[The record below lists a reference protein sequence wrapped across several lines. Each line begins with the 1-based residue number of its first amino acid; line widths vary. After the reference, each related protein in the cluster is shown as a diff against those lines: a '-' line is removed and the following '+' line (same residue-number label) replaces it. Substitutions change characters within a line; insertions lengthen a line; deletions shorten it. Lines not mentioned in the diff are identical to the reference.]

1 MITKPSANLGNNE
14 CHLFVELDQDQ
25 PAIAIVDFINRYLI
39 PSKIKGNL
47 RTDKILDLC
56 F

>member
-39 PSKIKGNL
+39 PSKIKKN
-47 RTDKILDLC
+47 
-56 F
+56 